1 MAITTG
7 IHRRAAIT
15 AMAATACAKVLPA
28 LNTAE
33 PAPKFHGKTMDG
45 EKFDNESLKGQ
56 VVLLQFWT
64 TWCPVC
70 KGDQHAVDT
79 IVRDYADK
87 GLIVLAVDVAESRK
101 KVRKYLEDS
110 PRSPKIVL
118 TEDTNLCAIFEARS
132 FPLYIVIDKRGN
144 ISARQNG
151 GGGESALRRLLA
163 KAGLD
168 DE

>member
-1 MAITTG
+1 MPTTG

-15 AMAATACAKVLPA
+15 AMAATACAKLLPA

-45 EKFDNESLKGQ
+45 EKFNNDSLKGR

-70 KGDQHAVDT
+70 KGDQHAVEM
-79 IVRDYADK
+79 IVRNYGDK
-87 GLIVLAVDVAESRK
+87 GLVVIAVDVGESRK
-101 KVRKYLEDS
+101 KVEKYLSES
-110 PRSPKIVL
+110 SRSPKIVL
-118 TEDTNLCAIFEARS
+118 TEDTNLAAIFEARS
-132 FPLYIVIDKRGN
+132 FPLYIVLDKNGN
-144 ISARQNG
+144 ISGRQSG
-151 GGGESALRRLLA
+151 GGGEAPLRRLLE

-168 DE
+168 VD